1 MPRPGHVWRSRL
13 TKLLVDPPYSMYE
26 MLELSWMYLCKTQM

>member
-1 MPRPGHVWRSRL
+1 MPRPGHVWRSQL
-13 TKLLVDPPYSMYE
+13 TKLLVGPPYSMVE